1 MADLQRLAI
10 APQQICRQKVF
21 LTVEQHHYLERV
33 LRLGVG
39 DRFIIMDGEGKW
51 WLAKLTPDIS
61 RKTELTA
68 VLEQEISIQNEL
80 PIELTLIS
88 ALPKGNNFDE
98 VVRQSTELGVTH
110 ILPVISSR
118 TLLKPSPQKLKR
130 WQKIATEA
138 AEQSERQVVP
148 KIRETLEYSV
158 ALSLFENQN
167 LLTNYHK
174 YICVA
179 RNSYPHSY
187 PLLLESLLDN
197 QKLESIVIA
206 TGPEGGWTNG
216 EIEGAIARGFQAVS
230 LGKRILRGVTAPLVA
245 LSLVAAVLERKK
257 YSPTRQLKTKD

>member
-10 APQQICRQKVF
+10 APQQIYKQKVF
-21 LTVEQHHYLERV
+21 LTVEQQHYLGRV
-33 LRLGVG
+33 LRLGIG
-39 DRFIIMDGEGKW
+39 DEFIVMDGAGKW

-61 RKTELTA
+61 GKAELTA

-88 ALPKGNNFDE
+88 ALPKGNYFDE
-98 VVRQSTELGVTH
+98 VVRQSTELGVTD

-130 WQKIATEA
+130 WEKIASEA

-148 KIRETLEYSV
+148 KIREIVEYSV
-158 ALSLFENQN
+158 ALSLFENQT
-167 LLTNYHK
+167 LSTNYHK

-179 RNSYPHSY
+179 RDNY
-187 PLLLESLLDN
+187 PLLLENLLDT
-197 QKLESIVIA
+197 ESVESVVIA

-216 EIEGAIARGFQAVS
+216 EIEAAIATGFQVVS
-230 LGKRILRGVTAPLVA
+230 LGKRILRAVTAPLVA
-245 LSLVAAVLERKK
+245 LSLIASVLEKSRGVGE
-257 YSPTRQLKTKD
+257 

>member
-10 APQQICRQKVF
+10 ARHQIDKQKVF
-21 LTVEQHHYLERV
+21 LTFEQQHYLGRV

-39 DRFIIMDGEGKW
+39 DQFILMDGEGKW
-51 WLAKLTPDIS
+51 WLAKLTLDIS
-61 RKTELTA
+61 GKAELGA

-80 PIELTLIS
+80 PIELILIS

-98 VVRQSTELGVTH
+98 VVRQSTELGVTQ

-118 TLLKPSPQKLKR
+118 TLLKPSMQKLKR

-148 KIRETLEYSV
+148 KIREVREYSV
-158 ALSLFENQN
+158 ALSLFENEN
-167 LLTNYHK
+167 LCTNYHK

-179 RNSYPHSY
+179 RNSY

-206 TGPEGGWTNG
+206 TGPEGGWTDG
-216 EIEGAIARGFQAVS
+216 EIEVAIATGFQVVS
-230 LGKRILRGVTAPLVA
+230 LGKRILRSVTAPLVA
-245 LSLVAAVLERKK
+245 LSLVAAVLERQKVYNNGDK
-257 YSPTRQLKTKD
+257 

>member
-1 MADLQRLAI
+1 MADLQRLVI
-10 APQQICRQKVF
+10 APQQIDRQKVF
-21 LTVEQHHYLERV
+21 LTVEQQYYLGRV
-33 LRLGVG
+33 LRLEVG
-39 DRFIIMDGEGKW
+39 DQFIVMDGEGKW

-61 RKTELTA
+61 GKTELTA
-68 VLEQEISIQNEL
+68 VLEKEISIQNEL

-98 VVRQSTELGVTH
+98 VVRQSTELGVTY

-148 KIRETLEYSV
+148 KIRGTVEYSV
-158 ALSLFENQN
+158 ALSLLENQN
-167 LLTNYHK
+167 LSTNYHK

-179 RNSYPHSY
+179 RNNY

-197 QKLESIVIA
+197 QPAESIVIA
-206 TGPEGGWTNG
+206 TGPEGGWTDA
-216 EIEGAIARGFQAVS
+216 EIEAAIATGFQAVS
-230 LGKRILRGVTAPLVA
+230 LGKRILRAVTAPLMA

-257 YSPTRQLKTKD
+257 ICSNSDK

>member
-10 APQQICRQKVF
+10 ARHQIDKHKVF
-21 LTVEQHHYLERV
+21 LTVEQQHYLGRV

-39 DRFIIMDGEGKW
+39 DQFILMDGEGKC
-51 WLAKLTPDIS
+51 WLAKLTLDIS
-61 RKTELTA
+61 GKTELTA

-98 VVRQSTELGVTH
+98 VVRQSTELGVTQ

-130 WQKIATEA
+130 WQKIASEA

-167 LLTNYHK
+167 LSTNYHK

-179 RNSYPHSY
+179 RNNY

-197 QKLESIVIA
+197 QKLESLESIVIA

-216 EIEGAIARGFQAVS
+216 EIEAAIATGFQAVS
-230 LGKRILRGVTAPLVA
+230 LGKRILRAVTAPLVA
-245 LSLVAAVLERKK
+245 LSLVASVLERQKI
-257 YSPTRQLKTKD
+257 YSNSDIS

>member
-10 APQQICRQKVF
+10 ARHQIDKQKVF
-21 LTVEQHHYLERV
+21 LTFEQQHYLGRV

-39 DRFIIMDGEGKW
+39 DKFILMDGEGKW
-51 WLAKLTPDIS
+51 WLAKLTLDIS
-61 RKTELTA
+61 GKAELGA

-130 WQKIATEA
+130 WQKIASEA

-148 KIRETLEYSV
+148 KIREVREYSV
-158 ALSLFENQN
+158 ALSLFENEN
-167 LLTNYHK
+167 LCTNYHK

-179 RNSYPHSY
+179 RNSY

-216 EIEGAIARGFQAVS
+216 EIEAAIATGFQAVS
-230 LGKRILRGVTAPLVA
+230 LGKRILRAVTAPLVA
-245 LSLVAAVLERKK
+245 LSLVAAVLER
-257 YSPTRQLKTKD
+257 

>member
-10 APQQICRQKVF
+10 ASEQIDRQKVV
-21 LTVEQHHYLERV
+21 LTIEQQHYLRRV

-39 DRFIIMDGEGKW
+39 ERFIVMDGEGKW
-51 WLAKLTPDIS
+51 WLAKLTPDIFG
-61 RKTELTA
+61 KTELTA
-68 VLEQEISIQNEL
+68 VLEQEILIQNEL
-80 PIELTLIS
+80 SIELTLIS

-118 TLLKPSPQKLKR
+118 TLLKPSSQKLRR
-130 WQKIATEA
+130 WEKIASEA

-148 KIRETLEYSV
+148 KIRETVEYSV

-167 LLTNYHK
+167 FSTNCHK

-179 RNSYPHSY
+179 RNNY
-187 PLLLESLLDN
+187 PLLLDNLLDN
-197 QKLESIVIA
+197 QKLESIIIA

-216 EIEGAIARGFQAVS
+216 EIEAAIASGFQAVS
-230 LGKRILRGVTAPLVA
+230 LGKRILRAVTAPLVA
-245 LSLVAAVLERKK
+245 LSLVAAVLERRKA
-257 YSPTRQLKTKD
+257 

>member
-118 TLLKPSPQKLKR
+118 TLLKPSPQ
-130 WQKIATEA
+130 
-138 AEQSERQVVP
+138 
-148 KIRETLEYSV
+148 
-158 ALSLFENQN
+158 N
-167 LLTNYHK
+167 
-174 YICVA
+174 
-179 RNSYPHSY
+179 
-187 PLLLESLLDN
+187 
-197 QKLESIVIA
+197 
-206 TGPEGGWTNG
+206 
-216 EIEGAIARGFQAVS
+216 
-230 LGKRILRGVTAPLVA
+230 
-245 LSLVAAVLERKK
+245 
-257 YSPTRQLKTKD
+257 

>member
-10 APQQICRQKVF
+10 APQQIDRQQVF
-21 LTVEQHHYLERV
+21 LTVEQQHYLGRV

-39 DRFIIMDGEGKW
+39 DQFIVMDGKGKW

-61 RKTELTA
+61 GKTELTA

-80 PIELTLIS
+80 PIELILIS

-130 WQKIATEA
+130 WGKIANEA

-148 KIRETLEYSV
+148 KIRETVEYSA
-158 ALSLFENQN
+158 ALSLFEHQN
-167 LLTNYHK
+167 LSTKYHK

-179 RNSYPHSY
+179 RNNY
-187 PLLLESLLDN
+187 PLLLENLLDT
-197 QKLESIVIA
+197 ESVESVVIA
-206 TGPEGGWTNG
+206 TGPEGGWTNA
-216 EIEGAIARGFQAVS
+216 EIEAAIATGFQAVS
-230 LGKRILRGVTAPLVA
+230 LGKRILRAVTAPLVA
-245 LSLVAAVLERKK
+245 LSLVTGVLERQKI
-257 YSPTRQLKTKD
+257 YSNSDS